1 MKSLFEHYDGMSS
14 VKWRSSW
21 TLGIGQGISFL
32 GSLKWSRRANKQVS
46 RESWYD
52 IWDNVLFPRVFFFT
66 LLMIHSNNTCNLSEF
81 NYYLKIRAV
90 IYERSYRLQVFIDHF
105 QWMPNIFFQILF
117 RGQFPLVKCIW
128 QLYWLGD
135 ESYKFQQNCPCFC
148 KW

>member
-52 IWDNVLFPRVFFFT
+52 ILRQCFVSQSVLFHT
-66 LLMIHSNNTCNLSEF
+66 THDT
-81 NYYLKIRAV
+81 
-90 IYERSYRLQVFIDHF
+90 
-105 QWMPNIFFQILF
+105 
-117 RGQFPLVKCIW
+117 
-128 QLYWLGD
+128 
-135 ESYKFQQNCPCFC
+135 
-148 KW
+148 